1 MRGLTVLTGVGA
13 EMARRVRVARLL
25 RSTEGVG
32 AESDAQSRRV
42 AGSRGRGVATH
53 RVGKQAGRWWRGT
66 NGRHANETMAWQA
79 S

>member
-42 AGSRGRGVATH
+42 AGSRGRGVAGSQ
-53 RVGKQAGRWWRGT
+53 RIA
-66 NGRHANETMAWQA
+66 
-79 S
+79 